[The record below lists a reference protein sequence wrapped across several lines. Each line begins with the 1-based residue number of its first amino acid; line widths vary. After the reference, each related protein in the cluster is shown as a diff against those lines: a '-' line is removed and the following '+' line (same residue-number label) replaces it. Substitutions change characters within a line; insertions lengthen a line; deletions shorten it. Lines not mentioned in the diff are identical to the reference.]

1 MQNGKFSNIGAGLS
15 FMPKDGINLT
25 LAMDYIP
32 INYASIET
40 SSDKTLYVLPYKTK
54 MINLALGFS
63 ICWGT
68 NKKIAKAEK
77 DATNL

>member
-1 MQNGKFSNIGAGLS
+1 
-15 FMPKDGINLT
+15 
-25 LAMDYIP
+25 MDYIP
-32 INYASIET
+32 TNYAGIET
-40 SSDKTLYVLPYKTK
+40 SSGKTMYVLPYKTK
-54 MINLALGFS
+54 MLNLALGFS